1 MASAS
6 APVPA
11 AETTSN
17 FAEAL
22 LLQWDAGHLSATAL
36 QEIAI
41 NEDTKLHTSKVGRP
55 LAHTPKKV
63 DKSKRQKREPS
74 MTPTPSP
81 IRRELIY
88 FAEDRLLAGEV
99 DLFAE
104 RWGLLPWQ

>member
-1 MASAS
+1 MQLASAS
-6 APVPA
+6 APAPA
-11 AETTSN
+11 AEINKDTKHT
-17 FAEAL
+17 L
-22 LLQWDAGHLSATAL
+22 
-36 QEIAI
+36 AI
-41 NEDTKLHTSKVGRP
+41 NKDTKLHTSKVGRP
-55 LAHTPKKV
+55 LEHTPKKV

>member
-1 MASAS
+1 MQLASAS
-6 APVPA
+6 APAPA
-11 AETTSN
+11 AETN
-17 FAEAL
+17 VAEAL
-22 LLQWDAGHLSATAL
+22 PLQWDAGVSTMAL
-36 QEIAI
+36 HTLAI
-41 NEDTKLHTSKVGRP
+41 NKDTKLHTSKVGRP
-55 LAHTPKKV
+55 LEHTPKKV

>member
-6 APVPA
+6 APAPA

-22 LLQWDAGHLSATAL
+22 LLHTDAGHLSATAL

-41 NEDTKLHTSKVGRP
+41 NKDTKLHTSKVGRP

-63 DKSKRQKREPS
+63 DESKRQKREPS

-88 FAEDRLLAGEV
+88 FAED
-99 DLFAE
+99 
-104 RWGLLPWQ
+104 